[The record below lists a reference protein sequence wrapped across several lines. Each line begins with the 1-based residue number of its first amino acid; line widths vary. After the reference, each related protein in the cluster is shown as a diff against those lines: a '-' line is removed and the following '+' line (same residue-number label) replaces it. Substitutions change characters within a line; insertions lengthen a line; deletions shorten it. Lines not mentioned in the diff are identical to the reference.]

1 MLLAAV
7 ASGRLQDLQQLL
19 VPPPPTFLDRIA
31 YCFTMSPEA
40 QNQQLFLKAV
50 PETGG
55 RSPLEVVV
63 RQGHVEMVQWLLND
77 SPIHEQLR
85 EQFELLT
92 EAAYSNNPNRQAE
105 VMQVLAE
112 VAEEELEQMQYL
124 DAYNSRLGQV
134 DALLSWL
141 LNESPVRDEL
151 RRKLDQRTLWARKLL
166 SVVAEAGQTEVM
178 QVLLQVQQIQKQFL
192 HAVDVSD
199 ASPLNVAAREGQVP
213 MLRFLL
219 HQSVI
224 REQLRSSLVKRETL
238 QTAMAYG
245 HLEAM
250 EMLMQL
256 KEVQQYL
263 ENVQNEVSFARSPL
277 YVAANKC
284 QPEAFKLL
292 MTNIS
297 AAQKAAVTKVDPW
310 SKHTLLT
317 LAAERN
323 CLSIL
328 EQMLEMANVL
338 TAEYLN
344 HADELGMTALGHA
357 VYNKNIQAVKLL
369 AKAGLPKLLEDMR
382 ATHAITKVFSG
393 WGPVSMDGRPRDGP
407 LTWAEKKEAR
417 EDREE
422 IDKEI
427 AQLLRTAQTQAEA
440 EGAGRLACP

>member
-1 MLLAAV
+1 
-7 ASGRLQDLQQLL
+7 
-19 VPPPPTFLDRIA
+19 
-31 YCFTMSPEA
+31 
-40 QNQQLFLKAV
+40 
-50 PETGG
+50 
-55 RSPLEVVV
+55 
-63 RQGHVEMVQWLLND
+63 
-77 SPIHEQLR
+77 
-85 EQFELLT
+85 
-92 EAAYSNNPNRQAE
+92 
-105 VMQVLAE
+105 
-112 VAEEELEQMQYL
+112 
-124 DAYNSRLGQV
+124 
-134 DALLSWL
+134 
-141 LNESPVRDEL
+141 
-151 RRKLDQRTLWARKLL
+151 
-166 SVVAEAGQTEVM
+166 
-178 QVLLQVQQIQKQFL
+178 
-192 HAVDVSD
+192 
-199 ASPLNVAAREGQVP
+199 

-219 HQSVI
+219 HESVI